1 MSSFCAVIDFL
12 DSAVYDNGMP
22 ELTVTKTKDYLIL
35 KIPLRA
41 VRQGE
46 ISVSSRTERMIA
58 QGLKAY
64 AEGRTYGPFNAKE
77 ADAFLRKL

>member
-1 MSSFCAVIDFL
+1 MS
-12 DSAVYDNGMP
+12 
-22 ELTVTKTKDYLIL
+22 ELTVTRTKEYLIL

-41 VRQGE
+41 MRRGKV
-46 ISVSSRTERMIA
+46 SVSSKTDRAITE
-58 QGLKAY
+58 GLKAY